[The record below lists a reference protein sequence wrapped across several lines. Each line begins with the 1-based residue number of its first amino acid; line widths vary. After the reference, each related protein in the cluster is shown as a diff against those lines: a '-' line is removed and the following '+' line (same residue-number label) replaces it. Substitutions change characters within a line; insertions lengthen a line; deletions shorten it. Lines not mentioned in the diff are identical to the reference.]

1 MPKQGTEPMA
11 LTALK
16 VKNAKPGRHVD
27 GRGLCLLVKPS
38 GARTWVLR
46 MQRHGRRRDY
56 GLGSALDVSLAD
68 ARDAA
73 AVLRRQVR
81 EGADPVAERR
91 KARKVVPS
99 FERAARDCYEALK
112 EGWKNRRHANWISS
126 LENHVF
132 PLIGA
137 RPVDQVDSA
146 AVVEVLSPIWLD
158 IPDTARR
165 ILQRIGA
172 VLDFSHIK
180 GWIPAEVSLRSVRK
194 GLPRQVDKG
203 GHLEAMPYADV
214 PALMQKLAAALPTTG
229 RDALRFTIYNAV
241 RSNET
246 RFAVWTEFD
255 LEKAIWTIPGDRM
268 KAGETHVVPLSA
280 PAVALLRRRWNERDS
295 DTGFVFSN
303 DGKKP
308 ISDMTMTKL
317 LRDDGIKGVTVH
329 GFRSAFTDWSSE
341 RTRFPKEVADKA
353 LAHKL
358 PNKVEAAYRR
368 TDFFDKRRNLMARW
382 AEYLDRKGAQN
393 DKGKD
398 AAATASEPIP
408 LRAAA

>member
-1 MPKQGTEPMA
+1 MS
-11 LTALK
+11 LTALR

-46 MQRHGRRRDY
+46 MQRHGKRRDY
-56 GLGSALDVSLAD
+56 GLGSALDVSLAE
-68 ARDAA
+68 AREAA
-73 AVLRRQVR
+73 SALRRQVR
-81 EGADPVAERR
+81 EGVDPVAERR
-91 KARKVVPS
+91 KSRKAAPS
-99 FERAARDCYEALK
+99 FESAARDCYEALK

-132 PLIGA
+132 PLIGTKS
-137 RPVDQVDSA
+137 VDQVDNA
-146 AVVEVLSPIWLD
+146 AVVEVLSPIWLA

-172 VLDFSHIK
+172 VLDFAHIK
-180 GWIPAEVSLRSVRK
+180 GWVPGEVSLRSVRK
-194 GLPRQVDKG
+194 GLPRQMDKG

-214 PALMQKLAAALPTTG
+214 PALMVKLTAASWTVG

-255 LEKAIWTIPGDRM
+255 LDKAIWTIPSDRM
-268 KAGETHVVPLSA
+268 KAGEVHVVPLSA
-280 PAVALLRRRWNERDS
+280 PALELLHRRWNERDS
-295 DTGFVFSN
+295 DTGWVFSK

-317 LRDDGIKGVTVH
+317 LRDDGIESVTVH
-329 GFRSAFTDWSSE
+329 GFRSAFTDWAAE
-341 RTRFPKEVADKA
+341 KTRYPKEVADKA

-368 TDFFDKRRNLMARW
+368 TDFFEKRRNLMARW
-382 AEYLDRKGAQN
+382 AEFLDKPLAKASN
-393 DKGKD
+393 DAGSTKMAVK
-398 AAATASEPIP
+398 S